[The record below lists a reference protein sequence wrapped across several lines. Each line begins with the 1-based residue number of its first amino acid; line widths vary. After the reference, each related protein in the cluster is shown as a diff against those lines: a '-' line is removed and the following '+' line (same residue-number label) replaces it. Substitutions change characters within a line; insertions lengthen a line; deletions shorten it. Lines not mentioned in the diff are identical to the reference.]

1 MKTVAV
7 ILAGGKSSR
16 MGRDKAML
24 PVNGTP
30 LVAMLAERWRD
41 VFDGLVLSVDTRERF
56 AHLGLEQVQMVEDAR
71 PEAGPL
77 AALET
82 VMNTVPAERYFL
94 TAVDLPFGNP
104 ELARALS
111 GRMGEADVCLIQR
124 RSRGV
129 EPLFSFYSRKCLPA
143 SLWGHTFA
151 PTVADLCPPGS
162 TPLPGRGCP
171 KAGRGGSFPTFGPR
185 QCPVATGRAR
195 PFARRSR
202 FGRKMRGSDRQVL
215 PLLSIFLATAG
226 MGHYICNRING

>member
-30 LVAMLAERWRD
+30 LVAMLAERWRN

-56 AHLGLEQVQMVEDAR
+56 AHLGLEKVQMVEDAR

-82 VMNTVPAERYFL
+82 VMTTVPAERYFL

-104 ELARALS
+104 ELALALS

-124 RSRGV
+124 RSRDV
-129 EPLFSFYSRKCLPA
+129 EPLFSFYSHNCLPA
-143 SLWGHTFA
+143 ITAALDRGERSFYRGLLPYVRVQKVPEDQFPQEKLAQSLFNANTPEDWEEGQKFFMTLALSFSIDHT
-151 PTVADLCPPGS
+151 L
-162 TPLPGRGCP
+162 
-171 KAGRGGSFPTFGPR
+171 K
-185 QCPVATGRAR
+185 
-195 PFARRSR
+195 
-202 FGRKMRGSDRQVL
+202 
-215 PLLSIFLATAG
+215 
-226 MGHYICNRING
+226 

>member
-41 VFDGLVLSVDTRERF
+41 VFDGLILSVDTRERF
-56 AHLGLEQVQMVEDAR
+56 AHLGLEQVRIVEDAR

-82 VMNTVPAERYFL
+82 VMTTVPAERYFL

-111 GRMGEADVCLIQR
+111 RHMGEADVCLIQR

-129 EPLFSFYSRKCLPA
+129 EPLFSFYARSCLPA
-143 SLWGHTFA
+143 VTAALDRGERSFYRGLLPYVRVQKVPEEQFPREKLTQSLFNANTPEDWEQGRTMFR
-151 PTVADLCPPGS
+151 TADFYC
-162 TPLPGRGCP
+162 
-171 KAGRGGSFPTFGPR
+171 
-185 QCPVATGRAR
+185 
-195 PFARRSR
+195 
-202 FGRKMRGSDRQVL
+202 
-215 PLLSIFLATAG
+215 I
-226 MGHYICNRING
+226 